1 MAKANNGGKQ
11 LGLQPIRTNLDAF
24 DALPRVLKEILW
36 ETTTR
41 VSMRPNASAKNAPE
55 YRRILHKLRVE
66 STMRTYG
73 PDHPQAWPTLAQ
85 WRQHMLEQKLELD
98 L

>member
-1 MAKANNGGKQ
+1 MATNNGGKQ
-11 LGLQPIRTNLDAF
+11 LRLLRIPTNLDAF
-24 DALPRVLKEILW
+24 DALPRELKEILW

-41 VSMRPNASAKNAPE
+41 ISMKPDARAEHAPE
-55 YRRILHKLRVE
+55 YRKLLHKLRVE

-73 PDHPQAWPTLAQ
+73 PDHPQAWPKLSQ